1 MSDVALNR
9 GRLTAVGGA
18 SGDDKGARTR
28 RLVARLRS
36 PVVLAPVIVLVIFLA
51 LWQTG
56 VLHGAFGLP
65 TYNVPYPT
73 TILDELDDNGPV
85 IWKAVQASV
94 PAAFLGY
101 AVGMSLGFVIA
112 TILVR
117 VAPGTI
123 STILPTLSA
132 TNSLPIVA
140 LAPLIASFTGSGLLL
155 KVIVVTVMTTPLMT
169 VYAVR
174 GLTSVEPTALELMRS
189 IEASRGQI
197 FRTLRVPTA
206 LPFLF
211 TALKSAVVLALIG
224 VIVSEAVR
232 GFEGLG
238 YVIIQAMGRWDA
250 PRAWLA
256 LVAIAGTGISW
267 YLIVQLLE
275 RVALPWEEASRRKA

>member
-1 MSDVALNR
+1 MSSQAAAAPPADTDGGSAAR
-9 GRLTAVGGA
+9 RLTQ
-18 SGDDKGARTR
+18 RI
-28 RLVARLRS
+28 
-36 PVVLAPVIVLVIFLA
+36 LAPVVIAPVTLALVFLT

-56 VLHGAFGLP
+56 TLHGIFSLP
-65 TYNVPYPT
+65 TYNVPYPS
-73 TILDELDDNGPV
+73 TIFDELGENGPV
-85 IWKAVQASV
+85 IWKAVQASL
-94 PAAFLGY
+94 PAAFIGY

-174 GLTSVEPTALELMRS
+174 GLTSVDPTALELMRS
-189 IEASRGQI
+189 IEATRGQI
-197 FRTLRVPTA
+197 YRAVRVPTA
-206 LPFLF
+206 LPFIF

-224 VIVSEAVR
+224 TIISEAVR

-238 YVIIQAMGRWDA
+238 YVIIQSMGRWDA

-256 LVAIAGTGISW
+256 LLVIAGTGILW
-267 YLIVQLLE
+267 YLAVQILE
-275 RVALPWEEASRRKA
+275 RIVLPWEEASRRKA

>member
-1 MSDVALNR
+1 VSDIAAPRGALASA
-9 GRLTAVGGA
+9 GSDEDGSLGERLT
-18 SGDDKGARTR
+18 R
-28 RLVARLRS
+28 RVLS
-36 PVVLAPVIVLVIFLA
+36 PVVIAPVTVLVVFLA

-56 VLHGAFGLP
+56 ALHGAFGLP
-65 TYNVPYPT
+65 EYNVPYPT
-73 TILDELDDNGPV
+73 TIYENMGDNGPV
-85 IWKAVQASV
+85 IWKAVQASL
-94 PAAFLGY
+94 PAALIGY

-117 VAPGTI
+117 VVPSTI

-132 TNSLPIVA
+132 TNSMPIVA

-174 GLTSVEPTALELMRS
+174 GLTSVDPTALELMRS
-189 IEASRGQI
+189 IEATRGQI
-197 FRTLRVPTA
+197 YRAVRVPTA
-206 LPFLF
+206 LPFIF

-224 VIVSEAVR
+224 TIVSEAVR

-238 YVIIQAMGRWDA
+238 FVIIQSMGKWDA

-256 LVAIAGTGISW
+256 LLVIAGTGIVW
-267 YLIVQLLE
+267 YLAVQILE
-275 RVALPWEEASRRKA
+275 RIALPWEEASRRRA

>member
-1 MSDVALNR
+1 MSARVI
-9 GRLTAVGGA
+9 GRVM
-18 SGDDKGARTR
+18 
-28 RLVARLRS
+28 S
-36 PVVLAPVIVLVIFLA
+36 PVVLAPVVVLVVFLA
-51 LWQTG
+51 AWQGG
-56 VLHGAFGLP
+56 VLHSAFSLP
-65 TYNVPYPT
+65 TYNVPYPS
-73 TILDELDDNGPV
+73 TIVDELGDNGPV
-85 IWKAVQASV
+85 ILRAVQASL
-94 PAAFLGY
+94 PAALLGY
-101 AVGMSLGFVIA
+101 AVGMSLGFVLA

-189 IEASRGQI
+189 IEATRGQI
-197 FRTLRVPTA
+197 YRAVRVPTA

-211 TALKSAVVLALIG
+211 TAMKSAVVLALIG
-224 VIVSEAVR
+224 TIVSEAVR

-238 YVIIQAMGRWDA
+238 YVIIQSMGRWDA

-256 LVAIAGTGISW
+256 LVAIAGSGIIW
-267 YLIVQLLE
+267 YLVVQVIE
-275 RVALPWEEASRRKA
+275 RLALPWEEASRIKA

>member
-1 MSDVALNR
+1 MTDMAVAGTSATPSATLS
-9 GRLTAVGGA
+9 AP
-18 SGDDKGARTR
+18 R
-28 RLVARLRS
+28 RLIQRLLS
-36 PVVLAPVIVLVIFLA
+36 PVVLAPVTVFVVFGV

-56 VLHGAFGLP
+56 ALHGAFSLP
-65 TYNVPYPT
+65 EYNVPYPT
-73 TILDELDDNGPV
+73 TIIDELDDNGPV
-85 IWKAVQASV
+85 IVKAVQASL
-94 PAAFLGY
+94 PAAFIGY
-101 AVGMSLGFVIA
+101 GVGMTLGFVIA

-174 GLTSVEPTALELMRS
+174 GLTSVDPTALELMRS
-189 IEASRGQI
+189 IEATRGQI
-197 FRTLRVPTA
+197 YRAVRVPTA
-206 LPFLF
+206 LPFIF

-224 VIVSEAVR
+224 TIISEAVR

-238 YVIIQAMGRWDA
+238 YVIIQSMGRWDA

-256 LVAIAGTGISW
+256 LLVIAGTGILW
-267 YLIVQLLE
+267 YLAVQVLE